1 MRVFGVTAILALLL
15 AAPATAARVSAAD
28 RAAINRTLDA
38 FVNSAIKRKNV
49 SASYELVTPN
59 MRYGVT
65 RADWNTGDLPVYP
78 FPARGT
84 TFHNWTVDFVK
95 PNHIGI
101 ELMLSSSKSTDG
113 SIQYFGEMKK
123 LHGRWLVDSFSPSA
137 TFGGGAVAGPHD
149 YAAGAS
155 SGGGGGGNGNGGITR
170 IGSNWIAL
178 PVGLLAGGLL
188 LLLGLLGY
196 VFVRNKRRDRAAG
209 VRPLEPIVLRKR
221 DSS

>member
-1 MRVFGVTAILALLL
+1 MMRVFGVIAVLALVL
-15 AAPATAARVSAAD
+15 AAPATAATVSPAD
-28 RAAINRTLDA
+28 RAAVNQTLDA

-49 SASYELVTPN
+49 SASFDLVTPN

-78 FPARGT
+78 FPAQGK

-95 PNHIGI
+95 PNDIGI
-101 ELMLSSSKSTDG
+101 ELMLSSSKDN
-113 SIQYFGEMKK
+113 SIQYFGEVKK

-155 SGGGGGGNGNGGITR
+155 GGGGGNGGVTH
-170 IGSNWIAL
+170 IGSQWIAL
-178 PVGLLAGGLL
+178 PVILLAGSVVFLFGWLV
-188 LLLGLLGY
+188 Y
-196 VFVRNKRRDRAAG
+196 VFLRNRRRVKKAAI
-209 VRPLEPIVLRKR
+209 RPLEPMVARKR
-221 DSS
+221 EPS